1 MDRCLPGSSV
11 HGIVQARIL
20 EWVAMPSSRGSSP
33 PRDQTQV
40 YYISLHSQG
49 RFFTMGATRR
59 AQKNTVDLKS
69 TVKPIQHNQDQMH
82 LLVGGNFLQ
91 RQLPGGKLG
100 GPACSKSDFSIMAPC
115 LPTQKPWT
123 SFMAWLL
130 ALLFKTGFHAAP
142 LAFLSL
148 GNTHQARSACQD
160 CPSQARE
167 DGAFSKLF
175 LPPQDGL

>member
-1 MDRCLPGSSV
+1 MDRSLPGSSV
-11 HGIVQARIL
+11 HGILQASIL
-20 EWVAMPSSRGSSP
+20 ECVTMPSSRGSSP
-33 PRDQTQV
+33 PRDQTRV
-40 YYISLHSQG
+40 YYISLHWQG
-49 RFFTMGATRR
+49 RFFTMGATRG

-91 RQLPGGKLG
+91 RRLPGRKLG
-100 GPACSKSDFSIMAPC
+100 DPACSKSDFSIMAPC
-115 LPTQKPWT
+115 LPTQKPWARFT
-123 SFMAWLL
+123 AWLL

-148 GNTHQARSACQD
+148 RNTHQVRSACQD
-160 CPSQARE
+160 CLSQARE
-167 DGAFSKLF
+167 DGALGKLF